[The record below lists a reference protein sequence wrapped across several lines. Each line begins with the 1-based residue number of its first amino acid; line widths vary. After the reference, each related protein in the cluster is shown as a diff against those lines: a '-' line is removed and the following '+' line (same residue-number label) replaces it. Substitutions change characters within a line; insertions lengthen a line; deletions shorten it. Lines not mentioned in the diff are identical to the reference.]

1 MKRPWIFMLIF
12 VFGLSGCAKR
22 STVKEVR
29 RLPYRGDMLYLR
41 NGEEYDGTL
50 KEIRENQVIFVT
62 REGETVTIP
71 LDSIQAIDIQKRREG
86 YWWKT
91 TKDISDSTLKN
102 ALMEDV
108 SSYSY
113 AGYVDILKVTDIEA
127 REGTYR
133 FSQRVIRKILNKRGE
148 EGGNN
153 TFYYKKDLDIPS
165 LDFGRT
171 ISRDGFIYH
180 IKDIA
185 IQDAAVYARI
195 PLYNRLHERKF
206 AMPEAKPG
214 NMLDFKYSII
224 SRRTYENPLYYK
236 VYFGDKEPVIK
247 STVNLKYPDGEK
259 INLFVSHA
267 KFEIA
272 GPQQSEEGKKA
283 YKIIFRNWPGVVEEP
298 SMPPIAKVIP
308 SAIFFQHVDSV
319 SYRDSLLTLSRLD
332 KLPSI
337 LKEELKSNDNLED
350 TLKSCF
356 YYVTQKIRFVDI
368 PLSDYSP
375 YPHLPDE
382 IITNRVANSFDKA
395 FLLYSIFKRLGIKST
410 LILVPDKNRGPDD
423 ITPFTPLFYAG
434 AVVQVDSIYLNPED
448 EFQRFG
454 YISPRYQGT
463 IGFDVFGLKRVEI
476 PLLPPDQEVVT
487 VRRTVRIDS
496 VGTVYI
502 NEEREYRGVYERAV
516 RGLKRLKPQELRKEV
531 ERMISVIDPRAR
543 LVDFKFNSFENFDKY
558 LSLKIEY
565 YIPSYAIK
573 AGDFLLFKIPGLK
586 YGVQDVA
593 QPERMYPVY
602 HDHLSMEKHIIKLY
616 FPRGFTLK
624 TYPGNFNE
632 ISDEFN
638 YSAKTVKRRNSLE
651 FSDISILKDT
661 DIQPGDEYVKYRE
674 IKLKRAGYI
683 DRWIIL
689 KR

>member
-91 TKDISDSTLKN
+91 TNDISDSTLKN

-113 AGYVDILKVTDIEA
+113 AGYVNILKVTDIEA
-127 REGTYR
+127 EEGKYR

-224 SRRTYENPLYYK
+224 SRRTYENPLYYR

-247 STVNLKYPDGEK
+247 ATVNLKYPGGEK

-272 GPQQSEEGKKA
+272 GPQQSEEGEKA

-298 SMPPIAKVIP
+298 SMPPLTKVLP
-308 SAIFFQHVDSV
+308 FGIFFEHIDSV
-319 SYRDSLLTLSRLD
+319 KYRDSLLTLSEL
-332 KLPSI
+332 KELPQG
-337 LKEELKSNDNLED
+337 LNEELKSDSTLMD
-350 TLKSCF
+350 TLESCF
-356 YYVTQKIRFVDI
+356 YYITQNIRFVDI
-368 PLSDYSP
+368 PLNDYSP

-382 IITNRVANSFDKA
+382 IIISRVANSFDKA
-395 FLLYSIFKRLGIKST
+395 FLLYSILKKLGIKST
-410 LILVPDKNRGPDD
+410 LVLVPDKNRGPED

-516 RGLKRLKPQELRKEV
+516 RGLKRLKPQE
-531 ERMISVIDPRAR
+531 
-543 LVDFKFNSFENFDKY
+543 
-558 LSLKIEY
+558 
-565 YIPSYAIK
+565 
-573 AGDFLLFKIPGLK
+573 
-586 YGVQDVA
+586 
-593 QPERMYPVY
+593 
-602 HDHLSMEKHIIKLY
+602 
-616 FPRGFTLK
+616 
-624 TYPGNFNE
+624 
-632 ISDEFN
+632 
-638 YSAKTVKRRNSLE
+638 
-651 FSDISILKDT
+651 
-661 DIQPGDEYVKYRE
+661 
-674 IKLKRAGYI
+674 
-683 DRWIIL
+683 
-689 KR
+689 

>member
-1 MKRPWIFMLIF
+1 
-12 VFGLSGCAKR
+12 
-22 STVKEVR
+22 
-29 RLPYRGDMLYLR
+29 
-41 NGEEYDGTL
+41 
-50 KEIRENQVIFVT
+50 
-62 REGETVTIP
+62 
-71 LDSIQAIDIQKRREG
+71 
-86 YWWKT
+86 
-91 TKDISDSTLKN
+91 
-102 ALMEDV
+102 
-108 SSYSY
+108 
-113 AGYVDILKVTDIEA
+113 
-127 REGTYR
+127 
-133 FSQRVIRKILNKRGE
+133 
-148 EGGNN
+148 
-153 TFYYKKDLDIPS
+153 
-165 LDFGRT
+165 
-171 ISRDGFIYH
+171 
-180 IKDIA
+180 
-185 IQDAAVYARI
+185 
-195 PLYNRLHERKF
+195 
-206 AMPEAKPG
+206 
-214 NMLDFKYSII
+214 
-224 SRRTYENPLYYK
+224 
-236 VYFGDKEPVIK
+236 
-247 STVNLKYPDGEK
+247 
-259 INLFVSHA
+259 
-267 KFEIA
+267 
-272 GPQQSEEGKKA
+272 
-283 YKIIFRNWPGVVEEP
+283 
-298 SMPPIAKVIP
+298 
-308 SAIFFQHVDSV
+308 
-319 SYRDSLLTLSRLD
+319 
-332 KLPSI
+332 

-410 LILVPDKNRGPDD
+410 LILVPDKNRGPED

-531 ERMISVIDPRAR
+531 ERMISDIDPRAR
-543 LVDFKFNSFENFDKY
+543 LVDFKFDSFENFDKY

-573 AGDFLLFKIPGLK
+573 AGNFLLFKIPGLK

-616 FPRGFTLK
+616 FPRGYTLK

-651 FSDISILKDT
+651 FNDISVLKDT
-661 DIQPGDEYVKYRE
+661 DIQPGDEYVRYRE

>member
-91 TKDISDSTLKN
+91 TNDISDSTLKN

-113 AGYVDILKVTDIEA
+113 AGYVNILKVTDIEA
-127 REGTYR
+127 EEGKYR

-195 PLYNRLHERKF
+195 SLYNRLHERKF

-224 SRRTYENPLYYK
+224 SRRTYENPLYYR

-247 STVNLKYPDGEK
+247 ATVNLKYPDGEK

-298 SMPPIAKVIP
+298 SMPPLAKVIP
-308 SAIFFQHVDSV
+308 SAIFFQRVDSV

-356 YYVTQKIRFVDI
+356 YYVTQKIR
-368 PLSDYSP
+368 
-375 YPHLPDE
+375 
-382 IITNRVANSFDKA
+382 
-395 FLLYSIFKRLGIKST
+395 
-410 LILVPDKNRGPDD
+410 LVPDKNRGPED

-531 ERMISVIDPRAR
+531 ERMISDIDPRAR
-543 LVDFKFNSFENFDKY
+543 LVDFKFDSFENFDKY

-573 AGDFLLFKIPGLK
+573 AGNFLLFKIPGLK

-616 FPRGFTLK
+616 FPRGYTLK

-651 FSDISILKDT
+651 FNDISVLKDT
-661 DIQPGDEYVKYRE
+661 DIQPGDEYVRYRE